1 MQSVLLLRLQRAG
14 HRHRDGLVRLR
25 RGLCRRKLAT
35 RGLRRGFRGP
45 LGVFVKVIGGIGR
58 RLAVPNGLIFGVHI
72 VRILGFD
79 IGKRVEGTRT
89 GLLRTEL
96 LGKLIVIGVGGQVLE
111 LSGYFLLFGFLTSA
125 GRLTP

>member
-1 MQSVLLLRLQRAG
+1 MRKRPIHTPPPPTISVKRQAKGRGFFKRLHAVTRGRNQRAATAAAAEDLEEE
-14 HRHRDGLVRLR
+14 HSNSRIA
-25 RGLCRRKLAT
+25 RGLT
-35 RGLRRGFRGP
+35 
-45 LGVFVKVIGGIGR
+45 I
-58 RLAVPNGLIFGVHI
+58 IFGVHI

-125 GRLTP
+125 AHLTP

>member
-1 MQSVLLLRLQRAG
+1 MTPAY
-14 HRHRDGLVRLR
+14 
-25 RGLCRRKLAT
+25 
-35 RGLRRGFRGP
+35 
-45 LGVFVKVIGGIGR
+45 
-58 RLAVPNGLIFGVHI
+58 
-72 VRILGFD
+72 

-125 GRLTP
+125 AHLTP